1 MEATVVVLIAHGSR
15 HPAAA
20 AEHDALCRR
29 VADRSGQDVR
39 PAYLELSEPSIPEAI
54 DVAVADGARR
64 VRLVPYFLHPGNHVR
79 RDLPEIAAAARDRH
93 PGVAVV
99 LEPHV
104 GDDPG
109 LVDLLARRL
118 TGPTPG

>member
-1 MEATVVVLIAHGSR
+1 METTVVVLIAHGSR

-20 AEHDALCRR
+20 TEHDALCRL
-29 VADRSGQDVR
+29 VAERSGLDVR

-54 DVAVADGARR
+54 DAAVAGGARR
-64 VRLVPYFLHPGNHVR
+64 VRLMPYFLHPGHHVR
-79 RDLPEIAAAARDRH
+79 RDLPEIAAAARARH

-109 LVDLLARRL
+109 LVDLLVRRL
-118 TGPTPG
+118 SDPRPA